1 MKILYINHYAGSL
14 KHGMEFRPFYMARE
28 WAKKGNNVI
37 ILAAS
42 HSHVRAKAPVLSD
55 RIFTE
60 ENIEG
65 VKYLWAKTLPY
76 ETNGLKRFANM
87 LSFVAR
93 VFQYAFLIEKQDV
106 PNAVI
111 ASSTY
116 PLDIFPAFFIAK
128 KFKAKLVYEVHDLW
142 PLSPI
147 ELGGMSRKHPFIVLI
162 QFAENFAYKHSD
174 KVVSM
179 LPKTMNYMVE
189 HGMKTEKFCYIPNG
203 IELSEWENPVS
214 ITDFPDVKN
223 LADEISEDQRQGYFT
238 VAYLGTHGLAN
249 ALDNF
254 IMAAEKIQDEKVMFY
269 LVGSGP
275 DKKSLVNFASQKS
288 LKNVKFVNPIP
299 KQTIPIISRL
309 FDANYIGLQKQSLFR
324 FGVSPNKLMD
334 YMAAEKP
341 IINAVEAGNDPVQE
355 ANCGISIPAENPQAL
370 AEAILKLKNSPKED
384 LKQLGKNGYEF
395 MKREHDYKILSEK
408 FLNAMR

>member
-1 MKILYINHYAGSL
+1 
-14 KHGMEFRPFYMARE
+14 MARE
-28 WAKKGNNVI
+28 WAKKGNDVT

-55 RIFTE
+55 KTFTK

-93 VFQYAFLIEKQDV
+93 VFQYAFLIKKEDA

-116 PLDIFPAFFIAK
+116 PLDIFPALFIAK
-128 KFKAKLVYEVHDLW
+128 KYKAKLIYEVHDLW

-162 QFAENFAYKHSD
+162 QYAENFAYKHSD
-174 KVVSM
+174 KVISM
-179 LPKTMNYMVE
+179 LPKTMDYMIK
-189 HGMKTEKFCYIPNG
+189 HGMKSEKFCYIPNG
-203 IELSEWENPVS
+203 IELSEWENPVN
-214 ITDFPDVKN
+214 ITDYPEVDN
-223 LADEISEDQRQGYFT
+223 LAKEINEDQRQGFFT
-238 VAYLGTHGLAN
+238 IAYLGTHGLAN
-249 ALDNF
+249 ALNNF
-254 IMAAEKIQDEKVMFY
+254 ISAAEKIQNEKVMFY

-275 DKKSLVNFASQKS
+275 EKKSLMNFASQKS
-288 LKNVKFVNPIP
+288 LQNVKFIPPIP
-299 KQTIPIISRL
+299 KQTVPLITRL

-324 FGVSPNKLMD
+324 FGISPNKLMD

-341 IINAVEAGNDPVQE
+341 IINAVEAGNDLVKD
-355 ANCGISIPAENPQAL
+355 ANCGISIPAENPQLL
-370 AEAILKLKNSPKED
+370 AEAIVKLKNLPKEE
-384 LKQLGKNGYEF
+384 LTQLGKNGYEF
-395 MKREHDYKILSEK
+395 MKREHDYKILAQK
-408 FLNAMR
+408 FLTAMR